1 MPTTVVV
8 TLRLVDEYAKEI
20 RDLEAQIE
28 AMVDAEDDPKAIAE
42 LEMQLDVLRAI
53 YGRATDLHRA
63 GLRDRELHLALAAHG
78 YGDWTLDNVY
88 AYVYE
93 SCVDLPAEG
102 HRAFLAEIAAAD
114 LAGGLIGPGEA
125 HG

>member
-1 MPTTVVV
+1 M
-8 TLRLVDEYAKEI
+8 DEYAKEI

-28 AMVDAEDDPKAIAE
+28 TMVEAEDDPKAIAE
-42 LEMQLDVLRAI
+42 LEMQLDVLRGI
-53 YGRATDLHRA
+53 YGRATGLYQA
-63 GLRDRELHLALAAHG
+63 GLGNRELRLALAAHG
-78 YGDWTLDNVY
+78 YGEWKLDNVY

-102 HRAFLAEIAAAD
+102 HRAFLAEIATVD
-114 LAGGLIGPGEA
+114 LTGGLVGPDEA